1 MGKIFN
7 ILESLNLAS
16 KDTKEIFSESTRD
29 IENLQVFKDAISEII
44 YIDDFY
50 IGDHVYNEGL
60 YREEQTTAS
69 SASGYSNI
77 SIHGTKRYSI
87 ANHIKWAKDGL
98 PGGHNGQLG
107 KMETPEL
114 INAYLQALD
123 RIDVT
128 DTLIAIAEK

>member
-29 IENLQVFKDAISEII
+29 IENLQVFKDAISE
-44 YIDDFY
+44 
-50 IGDHVYNEGL
+50 
-60 YREEQTTAS
+60 
-69 SASGYSNI
+69 
-77 SIHGTKRYSI
+77 
-87 ANHIKWAKDGL
+87 
-98 PGGHNGQLG
+98 
-107 KMETPEL
+107 L

-123 RIDVT
+123 RIDAT